1 MQFFK
6 NIICYIC
13 NMEKVLKLYTY
24 IDGEN
29 DKPFPNSENQIEIFD
44 FTYDAKR
51 MGGAPSISCSLMY
64 KDCLDDVWTEQV
76 YATFNGEKYFLK
88 YTPTSSYSNKD
99 ARYKHEIELVSER
112 IILDNV
118 YFYDVVSENQ
128 NDYKP
133 ITNSDKFSFFGNI
146 REFVSRLNSSL
157 KKSEIDY
164 VVKVDNDITSEEK
177 LISFEKSFFSNALQ
191 EIYNTYKLPYYFVGE
206 EIHVGYTE
214 NVILKTFKYG
224 IDDALLS
231 ITKTNSNNK
240 VVNRITG
247 VGSSENIPYYY
258 PNDTEK
264 GGITAVAISGID
276 TSDIEI
282 VDSELYAKKIAM
294 TVDSNNILPSSI
306 LTYQNAAGEVTK
318 SEIWHEKK
326 HIIPEGQDYIV
337 SHVGYT
343 PIYIYARVYFTLKSS
358 GDFAIRPRLFVDNE
372 LKSITSEVSGI
383 YNKVGSEVGYNIFV
397 EDGFFRIKNAEAGE
411 YIAIFTYNLYRS
423 ENSRGFYNIYIN
435 STETENI
442 SSWVCGNQTY
452 KLREV
457 GIKIDVDVP
466 YGASFYQLKSKDYIE
481 PQTSLMPPIYRESSG
496 AKRFY
501 DAINNTYTNEE
512 TNEYYQFDNPY
523 IQGKPKEHIENFEDI
538 KPTIKEMM
546 VDGYRIDMFSEFA
559 YDLND
564 NDEKI
569 ESEDG
574 SQLEYKHPYFFGK
587 LRKLGFNLFDS
598 AIENGEMTISMTSGH
613 CGACKFVIGVD
624 SNTQKNIVQ
633 VDENGN
639 LLRDEN
645 GDVRCGREGKPKES
659 PQDIQN
665 DTTNNE
671 VWIAL
676 RKDIETFNTIM
687 PNAVSKPSVEDTFV
701 ILNILLPKSYILAA
715 EKKLEDA
722 LIKYMYENN
731 EEKFNFSINFS
742 RIFLE
747 ENKDILAELNENARI
762 QIEYNG
768 KEYELY
774 ISSYSYKMSP
784 NQSLPEI
791 RVDLSDEL
799 NVSQNAIQNAISAVK
814 ADILD
819 NIGSIDILKLGL
831 AHFIRKDVDDFVNG
845 ILRYNKGLEVGKYT
859 SGAFGTGGSF
869 NVDEQGNSH
878 IEADYITIRKK
889 ATFNEITIQEL
900 KHIGGQLILSPAAM
914 VCSSVEDREDGYY
927 CYFASQN
934 DDGIEIHNEFVVGDQ
949 ARSQSFNTINDN
961 RYYWRLVTKIGRN
974 YIVLSKD
981 DCDYGSTFPKVGDN
995 IVQLGNRSVKE
1006 RQNAQIISAYGDGS
1020 PSITQ
1025 YVGVNSFSL
1034 YGKEQTR
1041 ISPNNNIFTGR
1052 VNIQPN
1058 STGIGNFKDLPEE
1071 LQKSVEI
1078 GGNNILRNSGFVG
1091 NYESEYISSN
1101 DNLESNS
1108 EMYSSSIEFWEG
1120 DLTIID
1126 EPLSVSGLAADFSS
1140 LKQKVTLI
1148 QDESY
1153 VVTFYAKAIDT
1164 IVFNCAGFTHVF
1176 VANTSEYKKCSI
1188 KFVAK
1193 ESETIFSL
1201 ESTRANIYDLKLER
1215 GTIATD
1221 WTPSILDN
1229 DKVAQEFKKYQY
1241 IYNAIKDGNT
1251 DIIGGLILSSML
1263 QLGKYKDGVLESVTA
1278 GVNGG
1283 YYNDDSVAF
1292 WAGGTLEQ
1300 AIRTVAKFSSGQQP
1314 TEEDWMQ
1321 MANFVATHG
1330 GDVFMR
1336 GYLNALGVALRGKIE
1351 TVIGDNKLIIDPE
1364 NNVISAYNNDEI
1376 VFSID
1381 YKASR
1386 IAFKGIDCSDGLTC
1400 TLREFDLSAEGLS
1413 FKNNAIYG
1421 AMGFNA
1427 QDGVM
1432 ESSTIKD
1439 CEITNK
1445 LKSNRY
1451 TLPQTT
1457 PDGLEKEWKLYVD
1470 DNGIVRAVY

>member
-1 MQFFK
+1 
-6 NIICYIC
+6 
-13 NMEKVLKLYTY
+13 MEKVLKLYTY
-24 IDGEN
+24 IDGVN
-29 DKPFPNSENQIEIFD
+29 DTPFPSAENQIEIFD

-76 YATFNGEKYFLK
+76 YAEFNGEKYFLK
-88 YTPTSSYSNKD
+88 QTPTSSYSNKD
-99 ARYKHEIELVSER
+99 SRYKHEIELVSER

-164 VVKVDNDITSEEK
+164 VVVVDDDITSEEK
-177 LISFEKSFFSNALQ
+177 LISFEKSFFSNVLQ
-191 EIYNTYKLPYYFVGE
+191 EIYNTYKLPYYFVGKM
-206 EIHVGYTE
+206 IHIGYTE
-214 NVILKTFKYG
+214 NVISRTFKYG

-247 VGSSENIPYYY
+247 VGSNENIPYYY

-276 TSDIEI
+276 TSDIKI
-282 VDSELYAKKIAM
+282 VDSSLYAKKIEM
-294 TVDSNNILPSSI
+294 TVDSNNILPSSV
-306 LTYQNAAGEVTK
+306 LTFKNASGRVVK
-318 SEIWHEKK
+318 SEIWHEKQY
-326 HIIPEGQDYIV
+326 IIPEGQDYVV

-343 PIYIYARVYFTLKSS
+343 PIYIYVRVYFKLKSS
-358 GDFAIRPRLFVDNE
+358 GNFAIRPRLFVDNE

-383 YNKVGSEVGYNIFV
+383 YNKVDSEVGYNIFV

-411 YIAIFTYNLYRS
+411 YVAIFTYNLYRS

-435 STETENI
+435 STETENVA
-442 SSWVCGNQTY
+442 SWVCGKQTY
-452 KLREV
+452 KLSEV
-457 GIKIDVDVP
+457 GIKIDVDIP

-501 DAINNTYTNEE
+501 DAINNKYINEE

-559 YDLND
+559 FDLND
-564 NDEKI
+564 NDERI

-598 AIENGEMTISMTSGH
+598 AIENGEMTISMTSGN

-633 VDENGN
+633 VDGNGN

-645 GDVRCGREGKPKES
+645 GDVRCGRDGKPKES

-715 EKKLEDA
+715 EKKLGDA
-722 LIKYMYENN
+722 LIKYMYDNN

-747 ENKDILAELNENARI
+747 ENKDILAQLNENSRI
-762 QIEYNG
+762 QIEYNSN
-768 KEYELY
+768 KYELY
-774 ISSYSYKMSP
+774 ISSYSYKMSS

-799 NVSQNAIQNAISAVK
+799 NVSQNAIQNAISSVK

-819 NIGSIDILKLGL
+819 SIGSIDILKLGL

-859 SGAFGTGGSF
+859 SGALGAGGSF

-878 IEADYITIRKK
+878 IEADYISIRKK

-914 VCSSVEDREDGYY
+914 VCSEVEDREDGYY
-927 CYFASQN
+927 CYFNTKN
-934 DDGIEIHNEFVVGDQ
+934 DDGIEIYNEFIAGDQ
-949 ARSQSFNTINDN
+949 ARCQSFNAIDDN
-961 RYYWRLVTKIGRN
+961 RYYWRLVTEIGAN

-981 DCDYGSTFPKVGDN
+981 DCDKGSDIPKSGDT
-995 IVQLGNRSVKE
+995 IVQLGHRTIVE
-1006 RQNAQIISAYGDGS
+1006 RQNAQILSSFGEGS
-1020 PSITQ
+1020 PYYKQ
-1025 YVGVNSFSL
+1025 YVGINSFSL
-1034 YGKEQTR
+1034 EGKEETR
-1041 ISPNNNIFTGR
+1041 ISPNDNLFTGR

-1058 STGIGNFKDLPEE
+1058 SNGAGNFKDLPEE
-1071 LQKSVEI
+1071 VQKSAKI
-1078 GGNNILRNSGFVG
+1078 GGDNILRNSGFVG
-1091 NYESEYISSN
+1091 NYESEELSAEKSLSN
-1101 DNLESNS
+1101 ES
-1108 EMYSSSIEFWEG
+1108 ELYSSSIDFWSGSYNVIEETKSKSG
-1120 DLTIID
+1120 RGVEII
-1126 EPLSVSGLAADFSS
+1126 ELLSQDVN
-1140 LKQKVTLI
+1140 LI
-1148 QDESY
+1148 IGENY
-1153 VVTFYAKAIDT
+1153 VVSFFFKGVDSLFSCSGYSEKVSATTEYSKQVIR
-1164 IVFNCAGFTHVF
+1164 FTAQVEK
-1176 VANTSEYKKCSI
+1176 TSFDI
-1188 KFVAK
+1188 RGNA
-1193 ESETIFSL
+1193 TL
-1201 ESTRANIYDLKLER
+1201 YDIKLER

-1221 WTPSILDN
+1221 WSPSALDN
-1229 DKVAQEFKKYQY
+1229 DRVADEFKHLQY
-1241 IYNAIKDGNT
+1241 LKNAINEFST
-1251 DIIGGLILSSML
+1251 DILGGLILSNIL
-1263 QLGKYKDGVLESVTA
+1263 QLGLYKDKKMESVTA
-1278 GVNGG
+1278 GVNGN
-1283 YYNDDSVAF
+1283 YYDSDSVAF
-1292 WAGGTLEQ
+1292 WAGGSLEA
-1300 AIRTVAKFSSGQQP
+1300 AIKTVIKFSQNEIP
-1314 TEEDWMQ
+1314 TEKDWQ
-1321 MANFVATHG
+1321 EMANFVATHG

-1336 GYLNALGVALRGKIE
+1336 GYLNALGISLRGRIE
-1351 TVIGDNKLIIDPE
+1351 ANVDGNKLVIDPSKYM
-1364 NNVISAYNNDEI
+1364 IAAYDGSDE
-1376 VFSID
+1376 VFKID
-1381 YKASR
+1381 YANATVT
-1386 IAFKGIDCSDGLTC
+1386 IKGIDCSNGLECIFRQISLTGSGLDFANGNRYGALSANIEKA
-1400 TLREFDLSAEGLS
+1400 TISDADITNAQIGESTIDNLSIGKGLSAELRFG
-1413 FKNNAIYG
+1413 G
-1421 AMGFNA
+1421 EG
-1427 QDGVM
+1427 
-1432 ESSTIKD
+1432 STIWGN
-1439 CEITNK
+1439 C
-1445 LKSNRY
+1445 
-1451 TLPQTT
+1451 QF
-1457 PDGLEKEWKLYVD
+1457 YVD
-1470 DNGIVRAVY
+1470 ENGYVKAYINNN